1 MDASPDR
8 RTAAPT
14 APDQDAPE
22 RLLTICGIG
31 YAQSPHVRT
40 RLQCFAERGHKVYI
54 ITETAASPDIPGVT
68 QLVPAL
74 DASVTSSR
82 WFKGIFW
89 FCRKFLNLDFDHVW
103 RPFVFVRM
111 LRRCR
116 PDIVHVHY
124 AYAYYSWLAGL
135 LGARPLVVTVMG
147 GDVLFEEQGAPTPT
161 GIWLTLNVFRRADY
175 ITSKAHHLTAVLDRL
190 GGFGKKAERIV
201 WGIPVRRFGR
211 VDASP
216 LRKRFGVK
224 PDERVI
230 VSPKILQRLYRVH
243 LIVEAMPKVLA
254 ECPDAMLLIMEYGAD
269 PEYRAEIAARIAD
282 LGLDNKVRFIG
293 KAAHSEMP
301 MFYSLAD
308 VLVSVPSSDGLPQSL
323 LESMACTAPNIMSKL
338 PRYQEIVEHEVSA
351 YFVDDAP
358 AAIAAGI
365 VELLRN
371 PELRR
376 KIAANAL
383 AVVKREGDLD
393 EQARRVEKRYIALAD
408 TIRPRSFDLRYML
421 SSWWRFRAHSA
432 RA

>member
-1 MDASPDR
+1 MDTSPDR
-8 RTAAPT
+8 RSPV
-14 APDQDAPE
+14 PEQQAPE

-54 ITETAASPDIPGVT
+54 ITETAVSPEIPGVT

-74 DASVTSSR
+74 DESVTSSP
-82 WFKGIFW
+82 WFKAIWW
-89 FCRKFLNLDFDHVW
+89 FCRKLLNLNFDHVW

-111 LRRCR
+111 LQRCR
-116 PDIVHVHY
+116 PDIVHIHY

-135 LGARPLVVTVMG
+135 FGVRPLVVTVMG

-161 GIWLTLNVFRRADY
+161 GIWLTLNVLRRADY

-216 LRKRFGVK
+216 LRARFGVK
-224 PDERVI
+224 PGELVI

-243 LIVEAMPKVLA
+243 LIVEAMPKVLS
-254 ECPDAMLLIMEYGAD
+254 ECPEAVLLIMEYGAD
-269 PEYRAEIAARIAD
+269 PEYRAEIAARIAELS
-282 LGLDNKVRFIG
+282 LGDKVRFIG
-293 KAAHSEMP
+293 KASHSEMP

-323 LESMACTAPNIMSKL
+323 LESMACGSPNIMSKL

-358 AAIAAGI
+358 EGIAAGI
-365 VELLRN
+365 VKLLRDAN
-371 PELRR
+371 LRR
-376 KIAANAL
+376 RIAANAL
-383 AVVKREGDLD
+383 VVVEREGDLD
-393 EQARRVEKRYIALAD
+393 EQARRVERRYIELAQ
-408 TIRPRSFDLRYML
+408 TIRPRSFDLGSML
-421 SSWWRFRAHSA
+421 SSWWRFWAHGA
-432 RA
+432 PQERV